1 MNADSRHSS
10 RPAVALLASTTPPL
24 APWLPPTL
32 MLLSL
37 VLAAVLLVP
46 VRAQAQ
52 TSTTRVDLG
61 GAVQSQS
68 GVANRQEAEIGNAR
82 DGGRTDVT
90 VGRTTQS
97 QSGVANRQS
106 LKIGNAGSGG
116 STQVHVGEVTQ
127 QQRGGFAGKQS
138 VEIGNTEGG
147 QTRVSVG
154 KVIQDG
160 NGSVR
165 IGNR

>member
-1 MNADSRHSS
+1 MIATADHACCRMLRSHVGPTR
-10 RPAVALLASTTPPL
+10 VLLLAL
-24 APWLPPTL
+24 ALSLPWLST
-32 MLLSL
+32 
-37 VLAAVLLVP
+37 AA
-46 VRAQAQ
+46 RAQA
-52 TSTTRVDLG
+52 SETRVNLG

-68 GVANRQEAEIGNAR
+68 GVANRQSAEIGNAR
-82 DGGRTDVT
+82 DGGRTDVN
-90 VGRTTQS
+90 VGRTTQV
-97 QSGVANRQS
+97 QSGVANRQR
-106 LKIGNAGSGG
+106 LRIGNAGAGG
-116 STQVHVGEVTQ
+116 STQVNVGEVVQ
-127 QQRGGFAGKQS
+127 HQRGGFAGRQS

>member
-1 MNADSRHSS
+1 MIRVAVISK
-10 RPAVALLASTTPPL
+10 PAAGRVAVIALGLLLMAAALLA
-24 APWLPPTL
+24 AG
-32 MLLSL
+32 
-37 VLAAVLLVP
+37 
-46 VRAQAQ
+46 RAQAQ
-52 TSTTRVDLG
+52 TSSTRVDLG

-82 DGGRTDVT
+82 NGGQTDVT
-90 VGRTTQS
+90 VGRTTQV
-97 QSGVANRQS
+97 QSGVGNRQS

-127 QQRGGFAGKQS
+127 HQRGGFAGRQS
-138 VEIGNTEGG
+138 VEIGNTESG